1 MPTDP
6 THGRVRALPDPDRI
20 GITLDGTEHALS
32 REEAMGLATAIV
44 LTWVDR
50 RERGMDWMRHE
61 EGTTDAH

>member
-6 THGRVRALPDPDRI
+6 THGRVRALPEARI

-50 RERGMDWMRHE
+50 RERGMDWMRRD
-61 EGTTDAH
+61 GIGG